1 MIIVAIISFVI
12 VQRLVE
18 VFVAKRNE
26 KKMKVLGA
34 FEVGQSHYP
43 FMLALHISFFISLIG
58 EILIFNRQ
66 LSPLFIWL
74 FILFL
79 LTQGLRIWCLTSL
92 GQYWNTKIIILPGAN
107 VVKKGPY
114 LFFRHPNYLVVCIE
128 ILVLPLMFQAYFT
141 AICFTLLNFAMLSV
155 RIPLEE
161 QALMEV
167 TNYKEKFKKNIPTHV
182 AKDNHN

>member
-1 MIIVAIISFVI
+1 
-12 VQRLVE
+12 
-18 VFVAKRNE
+18 
-26 KKMKVLGA
+26 MKSLGA

-167 TNYKEKFKKNIPTHV
+167 TNYKEKFKKNISTHV